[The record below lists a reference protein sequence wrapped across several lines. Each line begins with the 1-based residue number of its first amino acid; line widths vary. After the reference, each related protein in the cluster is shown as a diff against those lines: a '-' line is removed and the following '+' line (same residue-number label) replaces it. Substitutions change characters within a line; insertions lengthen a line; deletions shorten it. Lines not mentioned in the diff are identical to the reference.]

1 MQESTIALLNE
12 ETAYYDNDYRALLA
26 LSSGIS
32 LALEIMGNQL
42 KSVFSRQDLTLS
54 DCVKE
59 TINRTH
65 DELNACI
72 KTISA
77 KRLELSEE
85 MFNDLGGLK
94 NADIG
99 NNDIPF

>member
-32 LALEIMGNQL
+32 LAIEIMGNQL
-42 KSVFSRQDLTLS
+42 KSAFSRQDLTLS
-54 DCVKE
+54 DCIKE
-59 TINRTH
+59 TINRTY
-65 DELNACI
+65 DELGSCI
-72 KTISA
+72 KTISE
-77 KRLELSEE
+77 KRIDLSEK
-85 MFNDLGGLK
+85 MFNDLGGIK

-99 NNDIPF
+99 DNDIPF

>member
-32 LALEIMGNQL
+32 LALEIMGNQF

-54 DCVKE
+54 DCIKE
-59 TINRTH
+59 TIIRTH
-65 DELNACI
+65 EELNACI
-72 KTISA
+72 KTMSE
-77 KRLELSEE
+77 KRIDLSEK
-85 MFNDLGGLK
+85 MFDDLGGLK
-94 NADIG
+94 NVDIR

>member
-12 ETAYYDNDYRALLA
+12 ETAYYDNDYRELLA

-32 LALEIMGNQL
+32 LAIEIMGNQL
-42 KSVFSRQDLTLS
+42 KSAFSRQDLTLF
-54 DCVKE
+54 DCIKE
-59 TINRTH
+59 TINCTH

-72 KTISA
+72 ETISK
-77 KRLELSEE
+77 KRIDLSEK